1 MICKNRIIKVAIFI
15 VLFFPGLIQGEDKIF
30 IDYPI
35 GINDRISSRFTKKP
49 ISGIVYRSFKIQNL
63 QPKLVG
69 ELSSSIKI
77 GPWTGWWD
85 NGKPKYHGEYFNGI
99 KSGLW
104 REWDYNG
111 QLRFELNYIY
121 GKVNQLKNCLIELCD
136 STTTRKHVKIK
147 FKN

>member
-1 MICKNRIIKVAIFI
+1 LIWKSRIIKVAIFI
-15 VLFFPGLIQGEDKIF
+15 VFFFPVVIKGKDKIF

-77 GPWTGWWD
+77 GPWTGWWN
-85 NGKPKYHGEYFNGI
+85 NGKPKYHGEYSNGI

-104 REWDYNG
+104 HEWDYSG
-111 QLRFELNYIY
+111 QLRFELNYID
-121 GKVNQLKNCLIELCD
+121 GKVNQLKNCMIELCD
-136 STTTRKHVKIK
+136 STVTRKHVKIK
-147 FKN
+147 FKD

>member
-1 MICKNRIIKVAIFI
+1 MIWKSRITKFVIFTI
-15 VLFFPGLIQGEDKIF
+15 LFFPELIQGKDKIF
-30 IDYPI
+30 IEYSI
-35 GINDRISSRFTKKP
+35 GINERISSRFTKKS
-49 ISGIVYRSFKIQNL
+49 ISGEVYRSFKIQSL

-85 NGKPKYHGEYFNGI
+85 NGKPKYHGEYSNGI

-104 REWDYNG
+104 REWDFNG
-111 QLRFELNYIY
+111 QLRYEFVYKY
-121 GKVNQLKNCLIELCD
+121 GKVSQLKNCMTEMCD
-136 STTTRKHVKIK
+136 STTSRNHVKIK

>member
-1 MICKNRIIKVAIFI
+1 LIWKNRIIKFAIFTF
-15 VLFFPGLIQGEDKIF
+15 LLFPGFIQGKDKIF

-35 GINDRISSRFTKKP
+35 GINERISSRFTKKP

-69 ELSSSIKI
+69 RLYSSIKT
-77 GPWTGWWD
+77 GSWTGWWD

-111 QLRFELNYIY
+111 QLRFELYYID
-121 GKVNQLKNCLIELCD
+121 GKVNQLKNCVIELCD
-136 STTTRKHVKIK
+136 STITRKHVEIK

>member
-1 MICKNRIIKVAIFI
+1 MVTLPFLTNCAI
-15 VLFFPGLIQGEDKIF
+15 V
-30 IDYPI
+30 
-35 GINDRISSRFTKKP
+35 GISFTKKP

-77 GPWTGWWD
+77 GTWTGWWD

-104 REWDYNG
+104 REWDYSG
-111 QLRFELNYIY
+111 HLRFESVYID
-121 GKVNQLKNCLIELCD
+121 GRLEQIKNADADKSGSCKNTNQILKEYKAH
-136 STTTRKHVKIK
+136 SHT
-147 FKN
+147 